1 MFLRKGSLVQRFENA
16 VILIKNLNMKNETL
30 SKILVKRISSSP
42 YFSSSFNNRE
52 MSAVSQ
58 ITKVEMLP
66 FDSSEMA
73 DILITNT
80 HTEVESISDEQI
92 KRTQLMIHPNSGY
105 DNFSAEFV
113 KRVNFP
119 IIIGNPIRA
128 HAVTNF
134 ILSALMN
141 HYSPIPKQNSWSK
154 ERLWPR
160 KLLSELTILIIGY
173 GHIGEL
179 LKKSLESL
187 VAEVRVYDP
196 YNNLPNCDFKNC
208 DVVIPACSL
217 NSKNFHFVNLQRLME
232 CQENFLLINAARG
245 ALVNTIDLLNVL
257 NKRPE
262 AFAILDVFER
272 EPCDFQQFNG
282 LKNISLSSHIAGV
295 YKNIDSMTIDFNTTV
310 IKNFK
315 KMPIE
320 NFNQYYKNMILK
332 NRLIE
337 KDFLI

>member
-1 MFLRKGSLVQRFENA
+1 
-16 VILIKNLNMKNETL
+16 MKNETL

-42 YFSSSFNNRE
+42 YFSSSFNTSE
-52 MSAVSQ
+52 MSAVSK
-58 ITKVEMLP
+58 INNVEMLP
-66 FDSSEMA
+66 FDSSELA

-80 HTEVESISDEQI
+80 HTEVESISEEQI

-113 KRVNFP
+113 NRANFP
-119 IIIGNPIRA
+119 IIVGNPIRA

-134 ILSALMN
+134 ILSALLN
-141 HYSPIPKQNSWSK
+141 HYSPIPKQKTWSK

-173 GHIGEL
+173 GHIGKL

-196 YNNLPNCDFKNC
+196 YNDRPNCDFKNS

-217 NSKNFHFVNLQRLME
+217 NSRNFHFVNLQRLMD

-245 ALVNTIDLLNVL
+245 PLVNTTDLINVL
-257 NKRPE
+257 SKRPE
-262 AFAILDVFER
+262 AFAVLDVFEQ
-272 EPCDFQQFNG
+272 EPCDFKQFSG
-282 LKNISLSSHIAGV
+282 LKNISVSSHIAGV

-310 IKNFK
+310 IKNFRE
-315 KMPIE
+315 MPFE
-320 NFNQYYKNMILK
+320 NFNQHYKNMILK

-337 KDFLI
+337 NDFLI